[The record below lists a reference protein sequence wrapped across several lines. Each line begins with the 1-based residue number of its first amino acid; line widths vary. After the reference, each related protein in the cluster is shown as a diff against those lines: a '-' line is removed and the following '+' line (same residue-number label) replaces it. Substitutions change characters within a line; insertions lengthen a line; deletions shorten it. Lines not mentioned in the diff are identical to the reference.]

1 MDTDRTMESHVALI
15 NCTEGVPPISPR
27 FLLVFRRFSGS
38 HYKRADKV
46 GELHFESVHRNRKN
60 TKTCVLKRLTD
71 LLLTNSFI
79 TQDESLLSAIK
90 SEIIW
95 ERKGDWVGICPKFR
109 SQDYGR
115 QKGVRVQGKKKF
127 GPTGEGGQAKNLYSR
142 SALMW
147 GGDIYK

>member
-15 NCTEGVPPISPR
+15 NCMEGVPPISPR

-60 TKTCVLKRLTD
+60 TKTCVLKRLTN

-79 TQDESLLSAIK
+79 TQDESLLSVIK
-90 SEIIW
+90 SEITW
-95 ERKGDWVGICPKFR
+95 GRKGDWVEICPKFR
-109 SQDYGR
+109 SQDYDR
-115 QKGVRVQGKKKF
+115 QKGVRAQGKKIS
-127 GPTGEGGQAKNLYSR
+127 GPPARADRLKIFMR
-142 SALMW
+142 
-147 GGDIYK
+147 DPH